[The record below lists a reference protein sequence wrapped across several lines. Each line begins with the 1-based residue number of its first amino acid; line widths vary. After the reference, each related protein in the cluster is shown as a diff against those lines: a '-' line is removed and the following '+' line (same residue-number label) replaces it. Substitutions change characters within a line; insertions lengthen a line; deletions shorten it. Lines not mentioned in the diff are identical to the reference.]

1 MLKTTKYIENR
12 LFAGL
17 FVSKRK
23 CLQKIW
29 KKMVAIW
36 SWYFHPAFER
46 LFSDFPFSRSL
57 GHKTPTFDAYVEK
70 RKRIKLDGTRDEL
83 GCGMRCEA
91 GSNIDERANVS
102 AIEYGTFSEKTCF
115 RAVGFDYLFP
125 INTVKNV
132 EWQSISWSRK
142 VDIEIFNTKRPLLT
156 HINFLL
162 INTIDSSF

>member
-12 LFAGL
+12 LFDGL
-17 FVSKRK
+17 FVNKRK

-46 LFSDFPFSRSL
+46 RFSDFPFSRSL
-57 GHKTPTFDAYVEK
+57 RHKITTFDAYVEK
-70 RKRIKLDGTRDEL
+70 ERKLDGTRDKL

-91 GSNIDERANVS
+91 GSNIDERANIS
-102 AIEYGTFSEKTCF
+102 AIEYGNFSEKTCF
-115 RAVGFDYLFP
+115 RAVGFDYLFLS
-125 INTVKNV
+125 IQWKKKI

-142 VDIEIFNTKRPLLT
+142 VGIEIFITRRPLST
-156 HINFLL
+156 HVNLL
-162 INTIDSSF
+162 LKKTIDWSF